1 MDTTDV
7 IYLYFYNAIDTVQAN
22 ISVDKLEQYGF
33 DGWSSRWIRNW
44 NKDGWNK
51 LQWLSGPNGDE

>member
-7 IYLYFYNAIDTVQAN
+7 IYLYFYNVFDMVQAN
-22 ISVDKLEQYGF
+22 IPVDKLEQYGF
-33 DGWSSRWIRNW
+33 DGWRSRWIRNW

-51 LQWLSGPNGDE
+51 LHSVA